1 MEAMA
6 AAMAALCEAAAA
18 APSTP
23 LAALPLLGGAS
34 RASLATL
41 SAAPYR
47 EDYLQAPAVHLA
59 FQQHAARSPSAPC
72 LIFEGET
79 LNYGE
84 VERCANLLAHT
95 LTGMGVGRGTPVGL
109 MLDRSFELVI
119 AMLAAMKVGLW
130 PCDVV

>member
-18 APSTP
+18 APATP
-23 LAALPLLGGAS
+23 LAALPLLGGTS

-84 VERCANLLAHT
+84 VERRANLLAHT
-95 LTGMGVGRGTPVGL
+95 LAGMGVGRGTPVGL

-119 AMLAAMKVGLW
+119 AMLAAMKVGLR